1 MLNRYKLIPI
11 RLHCFG
17 GLQELKTFDLL
28 VERHHRGSW
37 RCSTVA
43 HGTPCVGIT
52 GTSMTPMQFVG
63 NSTSLG
69 HQVQCQIAHLDLV
82 QLQGWDLMN
91 IAISSVEEVKQ
102 DY

>member
-1 MLNRYKLIPI
+1 M
-11 RLHCFG
+11 
-17 GLQELKTFDLL
+17 
-28 VERHHRGSW
+28 
-37 RCSTVA
+37 A

-82 QLQGWDLMN
+82 QLQGWNLVN

-102 DY
+102 DYKVVVSRNTPSASITRMLE